1 MQDKVFSTYNQYDP
15 VLGSVLEKVKVPV
28 ISGAQEIN
36 AFKQSASSASASSI
50 TWNYLP
56 IGGTMVSPLIYW
68 QQTMTVEVTADASL
82 PATRNVLEVGSNHC
96 FSRYPLLSMINNSI
110 VTIDTANISEEYGE
124 VWDATNQLIDSKSE
138 RKWSSLQPT
147 GTDVFYHNYDLD
159 TSATAPAGSKK
170 LNSIYDPFKGYGQ
183 ALPEYSR
190 GGFIS
195 DLNITANPLG
205 DGANAKVGTFT
216 CTMTTPLLV
225 KPFALRS
232 DAVGGGFDIRNKLTV
247 NLILKQLSAMNFIRN
262 KSVVPITIT
271 NLTFTPQTSNLLMFV
286 YMPHPTKPLPVRSS
300 HVYHHITRTQINF
313 TPSVVGSNT
322 KGISNSVT
330 SPSINLGVMPE
341 KIVCF
346 ARKIKSAATC
356 QDSDAFLYIKNLKIN
371 LDGKSNLLANASE
384 EQLFDFSLE
393 AGLQRKDWN
402 VYHGS
407 VTVGMPTAADG
418 AVQVTASTVSSP
430 IYLDVGKHIQTNS
443 LAVPNEMGNFN
454 CYITAEI
461 VPQTNVKLNA
471 GAPADQYEFVVLFL
485 HRAILT
491 LQNGVGVVLGSGL
504 LDRSE
509 VLSVMNE
516 PSEVWKN
523 YAMYGGANWY
533 DRELYKNKSKKANV
547 GHLESKISDLEEKLR
562 KLEAKEGEGRA
573 SGRASGNFDPSQAL
587 IAKIK
592 AANK

>member
-82 PATRNVLEVGSNHC
+82 PATRNVLEFGSNHC

-138 RKWSSLQPT
+138 RKCSSLQPT
-147 GTDVFYHNYDLD
+147 GTDVFYNNYDLD

-286 YMPHPTKPLPVRSS
+286 
-300 HVYHHITRTQINF
+300 
-313 TPSVVGSNT
+313 
-322 KGISNSVT
+322 
-330 SPSINLGVMPE
+330 
-341 KIVCF
+341 
-346 ARKIKSAATC
+346 
-356 QDSDAFLYIKNLKIN
+356 
-371 LDGKSNLLANASE
+371 
-384 EQLFDFSLE
+384 
-393 AGLQRKDWN
+393 
-402 VYHGS
+402 
-407 VTVGMPTAADG
+407 
-418 AVQVTASTVSSP
+418 
-430 IYLDVGKHIQTNS
+430 
-443 LAVPNEMGNFN
+443 
-454 CYITAEI
+454 
-461 VPQTNVKLNA
+461 
-471 GAPADQYEFVVLFL
+471 
-485 HRAILT
+485 
-491 LQNGVGVVLGSGL
+491 
-504 LDRSE
+504 
-509 VLSVMNE
+509 
-516 PSEVWKN
+516 
-523 YAMYGGANWY
+523 
-533 DRELYKNKSKKANV
+533 
-547 GHLESKISDLEEKLR
+547 
-562 KLEAKEGEGRA
+562 
-573 SGRASGNFDPSQAL
+573 
-587 IAKIK
+587 
-592 AANK
+592 